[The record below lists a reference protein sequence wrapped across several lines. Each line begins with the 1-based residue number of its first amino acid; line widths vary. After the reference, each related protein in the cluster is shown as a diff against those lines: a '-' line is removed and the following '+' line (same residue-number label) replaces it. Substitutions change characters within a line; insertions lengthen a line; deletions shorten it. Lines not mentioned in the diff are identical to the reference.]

1 MATSRSTP
9 TPPRVVLDTNLV
21 LSAAIFRGGATAVL
35 RSAWQRRRFVPLV
48 SRATVG
54 ELIRVLGYPK
64 FALTAQERE
73 DLLSDYLPFCET
85 VAIPSP
91 LPPVPACRDPFDLPF
106 LELAAAGRANFLVTG
121 DRDLL
126 GLSTEF
132 TCPIVTSADF
142 LSRIETP

>member
-21 LSAAIFRGGATAVL
+21 LSAVVFRGGATAVP
-35 RSAWQRRRFVPLV
+35 RRAWQSRRFVPLV
-48 SRATVG
+48 SGATVG

-64 FALTAQERE
+64 FALTTQERE

-85 VAIPSP
+85 VATPSP
-91 LPPVPACRDPFDLPF
+91 PLPVPDCRDPSDVPF
-106 LELAAAGRANFLVTG
+106 LELAAEGRANFLVTG

-126 GLSTEF
+126 DLSSEF
-132 TCPIVTSADF
+132 TCPIVTCPDF
-142 LSRIETP
+142 LSRIEPA

>member
-21 LSAAIFRGGATAVL
+21 LSAAVFRGGATAVL
-35 RSAWQRRRFVPLV
+35 RRAWQSRRFVPLV

-73 DLLSDYLPFCET
+73 DLLADYLPFCET
-85 VAIPSP
+85 VVIPSP
-91 LPPVPACRDPFDLPF
+91 PPPVPDCRDPFDVPF
-106 LELAAAGRANFLVTG
+106 LELAVTGRANFLVTG

-126 GLSTEF
+126 GLSAEF

-142 LSRIETP
+142 SSRFEPA